1 MRVFSSKTHT
11 HINSRGEGIILLH
24 AADAFTFALLGLGL
38 VVEVQLIEAVS
49 KRQQDLRCVPNE
61 GIRGQTSRS
70 SLISC

>member
-1 MRVFSSKTHT
+1 M
-11 HINSRGEGIILLH
+11 LH

-49 KRQQDLRCVPNE
+49 KRQQDLRCVPDE